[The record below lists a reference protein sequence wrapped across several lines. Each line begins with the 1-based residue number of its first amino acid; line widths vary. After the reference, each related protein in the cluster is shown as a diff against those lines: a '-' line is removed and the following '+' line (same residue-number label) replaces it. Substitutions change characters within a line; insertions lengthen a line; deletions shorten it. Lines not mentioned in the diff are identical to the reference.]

1 MLLSQEAER
10 KEGTRLIAETLNT
23 ENTETERRRSQSDL
37 KQLAVLS
44 GGGVK
49 ESIAAMGFYNAF

>member
-1 MLLSQEAER
+1 MSKPER
-10 KEGTRLIAETLNT
+10 KVGTRLISETPNT
-23 ENTETERRRSQSDL
+23 ENTEIERRRSQSDL

-49 ESIAAMGFYNAF
+49 ASIAAMGFYNAF